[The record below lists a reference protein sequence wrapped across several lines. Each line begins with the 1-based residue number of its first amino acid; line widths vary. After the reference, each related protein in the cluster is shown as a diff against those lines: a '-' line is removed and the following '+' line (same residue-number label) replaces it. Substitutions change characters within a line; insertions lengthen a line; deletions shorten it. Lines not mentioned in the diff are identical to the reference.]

1 MLAYK
6 GFTKELT
13 ATLGKG
19 VFKFEVGKTYTE
31 EECKT
36 ARNGFHCCENP
47 FECISYYPL
56 NGSNRYFL
64 VNAAGN
70 IDEDE
75 GERIACTELTLVKEL
90 TLKEFAGHGMTYMV
104 QHPMRDKWEK
114 SHSGIRVAKDKSE
127 ATEKNSIAIARGKN
141 PRVRGV
147 EGAILGLI
155 LEPVKGEIASA
166 KLFVPNKQQ
175 AGKWYT
181 IDRERNLWE
190 VRDEKESD

>member
-13 ATLGKG
+13 ATKGKG
-19 VFKFEVGKTYTE
+19 VFEFEVGPTYTE
-31 EECKT
+31 EACKT
-36 ARNGFHCCENP
+36 VRNGFHCCENP
-47 FECISYYPL
+47 FECLTYYPL

-64 VNAAGN
+64 VYAGGN

-75 GERIACTELTLVKEL
+75 SERIACTRLTLLKEL

-114 SHSGIRVAKDKSE
+114 GYTGIKVAKEQAE
-127 ATEKNSIAIARGKN
+127 ATEKNNIAIARGKN

-147 EGAILGLI
+147 EGAILGLL

-166 KLFVPNKQQ
+166 RLFVPNKQQ

>member
-13 ATLGKG
+13 ATKGKG
-19 VFKFEVGKTYTE
+19 VFEFEVGPTYTE

-36 ARNGFHCCENP
+36 VRNGFHCCENP
-47 FECISYYPL
+47 FECLTYYPL

-75 GERIACTELTLVKEL
+75 GERIACTKLTLLKEL

-114 SHSGIRVAKDKSE
+114 DHYGIKVAKEKAE
-127 ATEKNSIAIARGKN
+127 ATEKNNIAIARGKN

-147 EGAILGLI
+147 EGAILGLL

>member
-47 FECISYYPL
+47 FECLSYYPL
-56 NGSNRYFL
+56 NGSDRYFL

-75 GERIACTELTLVKEL
+75 GERIACTRLTLLKEL
-90 TLKEFAGHGMTYMV
+90 TLKEVAGHGMTYMV

-114 SHSGIRVAKDKSE
+114 DSCGIKVAKDKAE
-127 ATEKNSIAIARGKN
+127 AMAKNNIAIARGKK

-147 EGAILGLI
+147 EGSILGLL

>member
-1 MLAYK
+1 MLVYK

-31 EECKT
+31 EKCKT
-36 ARNGFHCCENP
+36 VRNGFHCCENP
-47 FECISYYPL
+47 FECLTYYPL

-75 GERIACTELTLVKEL
+75 GERIACTKLTLLKEL

-114 SHSGIRVAKDKSE
+114 DHYGIKVAKEKAE
-127 ATEKNSIAIARGKN
+127 ATEKNNIAIARGKN

-147 EGAILGLI
+147 EGAILGLL